1 MGTKEIDIEVL
12 FEDSHYC
19 VSPAYATY
27 KIKNIDPYYFN
38 ELLDNFNYLLSLR
51 YMISGARQGKSVNK
65 KELMNHQIFVH
76 TQEQQIAIK
85 NLLKSVDNKI
95 NNETKLL
102 EKYSQQKNYL
112 LDNLF
117 I

>member
-1 MGTKEIDIEVL
+1 
-12 FEDSHYC
+12 
-19 VSPAYATY
+19 
-27 KIKNIDPYYFN
+27 
-38 ELLDNFNYLLSLR
+38 
-51 YMISGARQGKSVNK
+51 MISGSRQGKSVNK

-76 TQEQQIAIK
+76 TEEQQSVIK

-95 NNETKLL
+95 DNETKLL

-112 LDNLF
+112 LKNLF